1 MKTYLYS
8 LLVFVFIS
16 ACSKTAPTAETT
28 DVKELNKKF
37 ITAWNN
43 KESDKVISY
52 LSDDVQFLQGETHYK
67 GKSEVAD
74 KWVKETVSTINDLK
88 LYVVS
93 SGSDTQ
99 TAYEAGTFSVDV
111 LPVGPDEPRGT
122 GEGNFVLLWKK
133 ETDGAWKLSYAQL
146 EDLPVKA
153 ETE

>member
-16 ACSKTAPTAETT
+16 ACSKTTPASETT
-28 DVKELNKKF
+28 DVKELNKQF

-43 KESDKVISY
+43 KESDKVITY
-52 LSDDVQFLQGETHYK
+52 LSDDVQFLQGEAHYK

-74 KWVKETVSTINDLK
+74 KWVRETVSTINDLK

-99 TAYEAGTFSVDV
+99 MAYEAGTFSVDV
-111 LPVGPDEPRGT
+111 LPAGPDEPRGK

-133 ETDGAWKLSYAQL
+133 GTDGAWKLSYAQL